1 MDNETLTIEASLDG
15 LLMIWH
21 EWASSERVGQGYP
34 SEAPGCKLYRVSRQY
49 DTDNGAADS
58 DADASI
64 GAAVDALVQQMQD
77 PHRTAITF
85 NARNLKT
92 GACVWMSPRL
102 PMCQTERAIVVMEA
116 RNQITRRLQSAG
128 LM

>member
-1 MDNETLTIEASLDG
+1 MEHAALTIEASLDG
-15 LLMIWH
+15 LLLIWH

-49 DTDNGAADS
+49 DYDNGAADH

-64 GAAVDALVQQMQD
+64 GAAVDALVQQMID

-92 GACVWMSPRL
+92 GVTVWRSPRL
-102 PMCQTERAIVVMEA
+102 PACPVELSIVIMEA
-116 RNQITRRLQSAG
+116 RNQITRKLQSAG
-128 LM
+128 LL